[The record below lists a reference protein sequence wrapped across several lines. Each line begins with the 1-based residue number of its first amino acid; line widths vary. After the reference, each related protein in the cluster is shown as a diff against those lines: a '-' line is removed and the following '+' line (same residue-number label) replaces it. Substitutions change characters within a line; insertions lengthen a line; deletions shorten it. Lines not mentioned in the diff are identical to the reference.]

1 MTHATITTNMDLE
14 SVSIEV
20 DGDYWRYEDEN
31 VQDLTLCHL
40 WVNHTDETGKT
51 RSYDLMQGLDRPSRL
66 VVERNLFKIAG
77 MSERIIKDIEAI
89 GEDLHIEPDYD
100 PKDDL

>member
-1 MTHATITTNMDLE
+1 MTHATITTELDFDGF
-14 SVSIEV
+14 SIEV

-40 WVNHTDETGKT
+40 WIHEPDETGNTKAF
-51 RSYDLMQGLDRPSRL
+51 DLLHGLDRPSRL
-66 VVERNLFKIAG
+66 CVERNLFAVPSVVARLIQDIA
-77 MSERIIKDIEAI
+77 AQ